1 MEQPIRVV
9 LIDDHALV
17 RAGMR
22 EFLVRADGI
31 DVVGEA
37 DDATEAMGLI
47 ADVLPDVALVDIK
60 MPGIS
65 GIELTEWV
73 RANHPRSRVL
83 VVSAYDDDA
92 YVTAAIDAGASGYV
106 LKNTSPARLTEAV
119 RLANAGQA
127 SLDPAVA
134 SKVMRLA
141 GSRAERAASELS
153 ERELDVLGLVATGM
167 TNKDIAGQ
175 LFISARTVQGHL
187 RRVFEKLGVETRTE
201 AVTVA
206 LARGLISLD
215 TPS

>member
-1 MEQPIRVV
+1 MERPIRVV

-37 DDATEAMGLI
+37 DDANGAMTLI

-60 MPGIS
+60 MPGTS
-65 GIELTEWV
+65 GIELTQWV
-73 RANHPRSRVL
+73 RANHPRTQVL

-92 YVTAAIDAGASGYV
+92 YVTAAIDAGAAGYV
-106 LKNTSPARLTEAV
+106 LKNTSPGRLTEAV
-119 RLANAGQA
+119 RLADDGQA

-141 GSRAERAASELS
+141 GSRVERAAAELS
-153 ERELDVLGLVATGM
+153 SRELDVLGLVATGM
-167 TNKDIAGQ
+167 TNKDIAGE

-215 TPS
+215 VPS